1 MQARSKKYSLVS
13 GNWPRKNAFLS
24 YLHTYSNVYQNIY
37 LLFLKKVIANTQIQT
52 KKQKNY
58 RKHTNRNKKAKET
71 NEEKRHTKE
80 TNKEKG
86 HKKETKEEKEKE
98 NAVAV
103 NSV

>member
-1 MQARSKKYSLVS
+1 MATKKCFSKLPAHIFECVS
-13 GNWPRKNAFLS
+13 EYIPFVS
-24 YLHTYSNVYQNIY
+24 
-37 LLFLKKVIANTQIQT
+37 KKVIANTQIQT
-52 KKQKNY
+52 KNQKNY